1 MQLIFASDVR
11 FIIWVQKLRVSI
23 TLGNSVLSHPDN
35 QLLQKA
41 SSEVHQK
48 VLVCYTGLN
57 VADEQVCF
65 KLCSN
70 TFEMSEPRHLLWSL
84 PKDLAQDIWEIRCLP
99 SQSHSAVP
107 FIYHLPTSRV
117 GQETILSRKFILLY
131 PLRKLLGK
139 MPFLSKKGLPLLCS
153 PGDIK
158 KPQVLLHSLE
168 ISVTGNYHKPCMALY
183 PRVAQIKETLL
194 FCLSYSQEMKHNKRK
209 YFPWDHKNMCSR
221 ARNWV

>member
-70 TFEMSEPRHLLWSL
+70 TFEMSEPRHLL
-84 PKDLAQDIWEIRCLP
+84 
-99 SQSHSAVP
+99 
-107 FIYHLPTSRV
+107 
-117 GQETILSRKFILLY
+117 
-131 PLRKLLGK
+131 
-139 MPFLSKKGLPLLCS
+139 
-153 PGDIK
+153 
-158 KPQVLLHSLE
+158 
-168 ISVTGNYHKPCMALY
+168 
-183 PRVAQIKETLL
+183 
-194 FCLSYSQEMKHNKRK
+194 
-209 YFPWDHKNMCSR
+209 
-221 ARNWV
+221 